1 MTETS
6 DLKNHNLK
14 VLALQRS
21 VQSPV
26 SSFFFSSFILFE
38 LLSLTDQSDSELMAA
53 VPGKGD

>member
-1 MTETS
+1 MIETS

-26 SSFFFSSFILFE
+26 SSFFSSFILFE
-38 LLSLTDQSDSELMAA
+38 PLSLTDQSDSELTAA